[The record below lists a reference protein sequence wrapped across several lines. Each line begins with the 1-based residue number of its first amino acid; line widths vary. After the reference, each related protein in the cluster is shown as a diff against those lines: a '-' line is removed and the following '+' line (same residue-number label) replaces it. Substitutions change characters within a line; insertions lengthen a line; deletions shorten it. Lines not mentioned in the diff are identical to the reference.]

1 MKFRLLIIVCVLLLV
16 ISFHDV
22 ATAYGY
28 NFIFPS
34 LRRSAVSGYTYAD
47 PDNPSHLA
55 WDYRFAMHTPVTSAQ
70 KGWVATSYW
79 AWNDTHESDCDGDID
94 DRGNYIILNHT
105 SDDRTEGTGL
115 ESWYFHLSNT
125 GNQPAA
131 GAYFH
136 LGETMANS
144 GDTGCGAAHLHFATK
159 NNGVPF
165 DPYAGTTNWVSGEP
179 IPMGFRD
186 QNGVVQGPFSL
197 SNAKIRDKWLALEG
211 SPGSPIENMMTDI
224 CYFRTANGV
233 VSANLYAQG
242 FERGMIHYCGSGSAV
257 YTPYQTELYFPDV
270 RGRLTCEMGVDSNS
284 FIWVENVG
292 YDNAQVSIAILK
304 PDGTVLDTR
313 VHPSLSP
320 GEQWEINVHTIVFDW
335 LILGSNNNPT
345 PGIFSGS
352 AMIYSD
358 MPLAYTHGY
367 SSPAGCAN
375 MPNIIHT
382 YPPP

>member
-1 MKFRLLIIVCVLLLV
+1 
-16 ISFHDV
+16 
-22 ATAYGY
+22 
-28 NFIFPS
+28 
-34 LRRSAVSGYTYAD
+34 
-47 PDNPSHLA
+47 
-55 WDYRFAMHTPVTSAQ
+55 MHTPVTSAQ
-70 KGWVATSYW
+70 KGWVATSTW
-79 AWNDTHESDCDGDID
+79 TFPDNDPDEVCDNTIRS
-94 DRGNYIILNHT
+94 RGNYIVLNHT
-105 SDDRTEGTGL
+105 SDDRTQGTGL

-125 GNQPAA
+125 GNQPAV
-131 GAYFH
+131 GVYFS
-136 LGETMANS
+136 LGQTMAKS
-144 GDTGCGAAHLHFATK
+144 GDTGCGTAHLHFATK

-257 YTPYQTELYFPDV
+257 YTPYQTELYFTDV
-270 RGRLTCEMGVDSNS
+270 RGRLPCEMGVDSNS